1 MAELEN
7 RRMEL
12 VGVYETVNR
21 ELERLHIERKTV
33 LEMAK
38 LAQQASFD
46 PNISIEEKKLHQEMT
61 IQLTKELP
69 NFGNQASIS
78 LQNLVQS
85 LPKIEITQKLLEG

>member
-1 MAELEN
+1 
-7 RRMEL
+7 
-12 VGVYETVNR
+12 
-21 ELERLHIERKTV
+21 
-33 LEMAK
+33 
-38 LAQQASFD
+38 
-46 PNISIEEKKLHQEMT
+46 MT